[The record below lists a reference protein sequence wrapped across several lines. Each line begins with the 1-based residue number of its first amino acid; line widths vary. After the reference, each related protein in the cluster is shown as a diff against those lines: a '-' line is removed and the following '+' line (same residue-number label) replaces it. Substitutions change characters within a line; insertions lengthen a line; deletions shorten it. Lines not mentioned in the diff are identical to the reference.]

1 MNEKPTIED
10 RALPAS
16 FDRPFFLNRFAATH
30 KSLLLRSPKGA
41 AHSDRVDILLKGV
54 AAVKLGSKLEALAIR
69 NATPDEA
76 LVVAAD
82 FGDERL
88 VTDGLSIFMLDGGP
102 SSAYV
107 VALSM
112 FVSFDRRH
120 GSNPSPL
127 LFDVDGEPVTTEVL
141 FRYV

>member
-1 MNEKPTIED
+1 MLETPTIED
-10 RALPAS
+10 HALPAS
-16 FDRPFFLNRFAATH
+16 FDRPFFLNRFVATH

-41 AHSDRVDILLKGV
+41 AHLDRVDILFKGV
-54 AAVKLGSKLEALAIR
+54 AAVKLVSKLPTLAIR
-69 NATPDEA
+69 IATPDEA
-76 LVVAAD
+76 LVVAD
-82 FGDERL
+82 DCGDEHL

-102 SSAYV
+102 ASAYV

-112 FVSFDRRH
+112 FASFDRRH

-127 LFDVDGEPVTTEVL
+127 LFDVDREPVPTEVL